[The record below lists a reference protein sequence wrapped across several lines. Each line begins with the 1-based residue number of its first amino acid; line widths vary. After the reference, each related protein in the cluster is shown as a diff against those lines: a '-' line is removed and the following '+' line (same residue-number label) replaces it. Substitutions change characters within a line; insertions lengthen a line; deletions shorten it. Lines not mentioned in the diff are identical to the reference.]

1 MTGRRNIFSRAASDG
16 MIGLVRAYQLGL
28 SPWFGHACRFQ
39 PTCSSYAI
47 EAIRHHGPAKGGAL
61 AAWRIARCNPFGGS
75 GYDPVPS
82 LLNAQAKE
90 NADDPHHPA

>member
-1 MTGRRNIFSRAASDG
+1 MSGQRNILSRATSGG

-39 PTCSSYAI
+39 PTCSAYAI
-47 EAIRHHGPAKGGAL
+47 EAIRAHGPAKGGAL

-82 LLNAQAKE
+82 ALNAQAHEK
-90 NADDPHHPA
+90 ADDPHHPA